1 MHILSTY
8 EFRDLRCETLS
19 EDIASSLKAHQS
31 SWWVI
36 LRTSKPTNKTKSVW
50 DTEIHRCEREMSEF
64 RGMMEKGLVEV
75 VVLRR
80 ITGD

>member
-1 MHILSTY
+1 MNTLSTY

-19 EDIASSLKAHQS
+19 EDVASSLKEHRS

-36 LRTSKPTNKTKSVW
+36 LRTSKPTNKAKSVW
-50 DTEIHRCEREMSEF
+50 DPEIHRCERETSEF
-64 RGMMEKGLVEV
+64 RGMTEKGLVEG

-80 ITGD
+80 ITGG